1 MWLYMIKREYKVI
14 SLNGLSSRASVALVN
29 EANKYDSEST
39 LLFQN
44 EEANMKSIMNV
55 MALVIRNNETFA
67 ITVDGKDEEK
77 LILGLEKVL
86 RNYKIIE

>member
-1 MWLYMIKREYKVI
+1 MIKREYKVV

-55 MALVIRNNETFA
+55 MALVIRNNEAFA

>member
-1 MWLYMIKREYKVI
+1 MIKREYKVI

>member
-1 MWLYMIKREYKVI
+1 MIKREYKVI

-55 MALVIRNNETFA
+55 MALVIRNNEIFA

>member
-1 MWLYMIKREYKVI
+1 MIKREYKVI

-55 MALVIRNNETFA
+55 MALVIRNNEAFA

>member
-1 MWLYMIKREYKVI
+1 MIKREYKVV

-55 MALVIRNNETFA
+55 MALVIRNNEIFA

>member
-44 EEANMKSIMNV
+44 EEANMKSIMN
-55 MALVIRNNETFA
+55 
-67 ITVDGKDEEK
+67 
-77 LILGLEKVL
+77 LILEAS
-86 RNYKIIE
+86 I